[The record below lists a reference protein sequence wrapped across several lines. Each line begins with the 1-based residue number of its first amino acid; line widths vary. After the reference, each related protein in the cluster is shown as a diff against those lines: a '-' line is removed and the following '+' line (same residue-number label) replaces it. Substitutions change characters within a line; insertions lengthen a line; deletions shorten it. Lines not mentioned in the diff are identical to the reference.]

1 MTSLMNKLKGK
12 DKVPMSP
19 SVGGQQQ
26 SALDNGQ
33 TSVIISMDLA
43 EVSTKLLTRL
53 DVSIE
58 DQKSWLNGF
67 VTETNDLVVNAN
79 HLTSSAKELIRDV
92 QTILL
97 PLKIFAWFGLA
108 SGIFLV
114 GSATISLSSVIWN
127 RPEVIL
133 DTLRDWNL
141 IW

>member
-1 MTSLMNKLKGK
+1 MNKLKGK
-12 DKVPMSP
+12 EKVPMSP
-19 SVGGQQQ
+19 AVGGQQQ
-26 SALDNGQ
+26 STLDNGQ

-43 EVSTKLLTRL
+43 EVSTKLLNRL

-79 HLTSSAKELIRDV
+79 DLTSSAKGLIRDV
-92 QTILL
+92 QTILF
-97 PLKIFAWFGLA
+97 PIKIFAWFALA
-108 SGIFLV
+108 SGIFLT
-114 GSATISLSSVIWN
+114 GSATVAVSGAIWN

>member
-1 MTSLMNKLKGK
+1 MNKLKGK

-19 SVGGQQQ
+19 AVGGQQQ
-26 SALDNGQ
+26 STLDNGQ

-43 EVSTKLLTRL
+43 EVSTKLLNRL

-58 DQKSWLNGF
+58 DQKSWLNEF

-79 HLTSSAKELIRDV
+79 HLTTSAKRLIRDL
-92 QTILL
+92 QSILL
-97 PLKIFAWFGLA
+97 PLKIFAWFGVA
-108 SGIFLV
+108 AGILIF
-114 GSATISLSSVIWN
+114 GSATISVSCVLWN